1 MYKELT
7 DEQAESVVGESIE
20 ITDNH
25 HDRTTTIKL
34 NDLNKE
40 YIVNQSFGTVTAIYE
55 RFKKENSGKYS
66 RPSEYEMA
74 FVRLMKSRG
83 WI

>member
-7 DEQAESVVGESIE
+7 DEQAESVVGGNIE
-20 ITDNH
+20 IKDNH

-55 RFKKENSGKYS
+55 RFRKKNSGKYS
-66 RPSEYEMA
+66 RPSEYEKA
-74 FVRLMKSRG
+74 FEILMYSKG

>member
-1 MYKELT
+1 MCKELT
-7 DEQAESVVGESIE
+7 DEQAESVVGGSIK

-25 HDRTTTIKL
+25 RDRTTTIKL

-40 YIVNQSFGTVTAIYE
+40 YIVNQSFLTVTIIYE
-55 RFKKENSGKYS
+55 RFRKENSGKYS
-66 RPSEYEMA
+66 RSSEYERA
-74 FVRLMKSRG
+74 FERLMHSRG

>member
-7 DEQAESVVGESIE
+7 DEQAESVVGGNIE
-20 ITDNH
+20 IKDNH
-25 HDRTTTIKL
+25 YDRTTTIKL

-40 YIVNQSFGTVTAIYE
+40 YIVNQSFSTVTMIYE
-55 RFKKENSGKYS
+55 RFRKENSGKYS
-66 RPSEYEMA
+66 RSSEYEKA
-74 FVRLMKSRG
+74 FEILMHSRG